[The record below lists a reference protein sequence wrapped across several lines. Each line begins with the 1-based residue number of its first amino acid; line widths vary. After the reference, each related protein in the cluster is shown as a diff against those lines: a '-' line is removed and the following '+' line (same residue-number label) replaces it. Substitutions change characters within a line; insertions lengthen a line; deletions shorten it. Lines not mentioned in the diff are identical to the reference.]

1 MENHFYGFLYD
12 LKEFVKRIFANQ
24 RVIRKYLRIRIEKLY
39 FVLNDKGWK
48 HILKITAYGTRETF
62 YNVSRD
68 VKSKSVLSNT

>member
-48 HILKITAYGTRETF
+48 HILKITASGTRETF
-62 YNVSRD
+62 YDVSRD
-68 VKSKSVLSNT
+68 VKSKSVLSNH